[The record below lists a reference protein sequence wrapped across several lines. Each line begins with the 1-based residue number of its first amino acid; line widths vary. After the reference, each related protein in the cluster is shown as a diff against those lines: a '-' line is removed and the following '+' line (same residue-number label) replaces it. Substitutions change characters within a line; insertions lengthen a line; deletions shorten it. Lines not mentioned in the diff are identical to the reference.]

1 MLNGLRETSI
11 DKPTTDTDKEKSDLV
26 VDPAGK
32 LKSNKETWELSSKA
46 REMIENHCQNQ
57 KLTVKFLK
65 DSVELTFP
73 SGQTKTFPNEIAMQS
88 ILELP
93 NWY

>member
-26 VDPAGK
+26 VDPEGK
-32 LKSNKETWELSSKA
+32 LKLNKETWELSSKA
-46 REMIENHCQNQ
+46 RKMIENRCQSQ

-88 ILELP
+88 ILKVP

>member
-1 MLNGLRETSI
+1 MLNGLRETLI
-11 DKPTTDTDKEKSDLV
+11 DKPTAATDKEKSDLV
-26 VDPAGK
+26 VDPEGK
-32 LKSNKETWELSSKA
+32 LKPNKETWKLSSKTK
-46 REMIENHCQNQ
+46 EMIENYCQNK
-57 KLTVKFLK
+57 KLTAKFLK

-73 SGQTKTFPNEIAMQS
+73 SGQKKTFPNEIAAKS